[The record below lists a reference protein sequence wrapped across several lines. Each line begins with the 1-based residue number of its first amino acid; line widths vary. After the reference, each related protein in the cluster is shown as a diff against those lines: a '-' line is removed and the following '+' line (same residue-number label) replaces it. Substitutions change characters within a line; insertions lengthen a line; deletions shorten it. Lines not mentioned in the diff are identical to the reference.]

1 MRQMTEAA
9 VRDSAGMSRTFFYYI
24 NVIFEKKKKLMQR
37 SLSCTLFDETLI
49 FVINLL
55 T

>member
-24 NVIFEKKKKLMQR
+24 NIIFEKNSCNVLSAVRYLMKHWF
-37 SLSCTLFDETLI
+37 L
-49 FVINLL
+49 
-55 T
+55 